1 MADTSTSQ
9 STDPPPGE
17 PAGQEPIEALFER
30 NPAGRLPLESALGGP
45 GRSRWLR
52 TVDFTRPTKFSLD
65 QERRLRRVHEGF
77 CRAASTRLAA
87 EHRIPLEL
95 DLLEISQLTWADAHG
110 VIPESAMC
118 ASLDVQPIQ
127 TNLLLGADLALL
139 LVCIERLLGS
149 SIDEQPTPRKLTEI
163 DVLLVRRIF
172 ELLVDTLSATWTDM
186 AQVGLELGAIEAQPE
201 SRAFTHPS
209 EPCLVLTLEARLPHD
224 STTMTLVVPYASVEP
239 IIGAISR
246 KEAPEAAEDLRMQQ
260 LVRERLSHVD
270 VTMRAEVAELA
281 MDLSEVL
288 ALQVGDTLKLG
299 PADESTITLW
309 ADGVPVHR
317 ARAGRSGGRRAVQV
331 TERLAPEGER

>member
-1 MADTSTSQ
+1 MSDPSTPT
-9 STDPPPGE
+9 TDDE
-17 PAGQEPIEALFER
+17 TLAEESIEDLFER
-30 NPAGRLPLESALGGP
+30 GSAGRLPVESTTGGAS
-45 GRSRWLR
+45 RSRWLR

-87 EHRIPLEL
+87 EHRIPL
-95 DLLEISQLTWADAHG
+95 DLEVLEISQLTWADAHG
-110 VIPESAMC
+110 VIPDSAMC

-127 TNLLLGADLALL
+127 TNLLFGADLALL

-149 SIDEQPTPRKLTEI
+149 SIDEQPAPRKLTEI

-172 ELLVDTLSATWTDM
+172 ELLVETLSATWKDM
-186 AQVGLELGAIEAQPE
+186 ANVELELGAIDAQPE

-209 EPCLVLTLEARLPHD
+209 EPCLVMTLAARLPHA
-224 STTMTLVVPYASVEP
+224 STTMTLVVPYVSVEP

-270 VTMRAEVAELA
+270 VTMRAEVAHLD
-281 MDLSEVL
+281 MDLHEVL
-288 ALQVGDTLKLG
+288 SLNAGDTLKLG
-299 PADESTITLW
+299 PADDCAITLW
-309 ADGVPVHR
+309 ADDVAVHR

-331 TERLAPEGER
+331 TELLPRDGQR

>member
-1 MADTSTSQ
+1 MSDTSTTTSEDGGATEE
-9 STDPPPGE
+9 S
-17 PAGQEPIEALFER
+17 IEDLFDR
-30 NPAGRLPLESALGGP
+30 GSAGRLPVEPAGGGP

-87 EHRIPLEL
+87 EHRIPL
-95 DLLEISQLTWADAHG
+95 DLEVLEISQLTWADAHG
-110 VIPESAMC
+110 VIPDSAMC

-127 TNLLLGADLALL
+127 TNLLFGADLALL

-149 SIDEQPTPRKLTEI
+149 SIDEQPDPRKLTEI

-172 ELLVDTLSATWTDM
+172 ELLVETLSTTWKDM
-186 AQVGLELGAIEAQPE
+186 ANVELELGGIDAQPE

-209 EPCLVLTLEARLPHD
+209 EPCLVMTLEARLPHA
-224 STTMTLVVPYASVEP
+224 STTMALVVPYVSVEP

-260 LVRERLSHVD
+260 LVRERLSRVD
-270 VTMRAEVAELA
+270 VTMRAEVAALE
-281 MDLSEVL
+281 MDLHEVL
-288 ALQVGDTLKLG
+288 ALKAGDTLRLG

-309 ADGVPVHR
+309 ADEVPVHR
-317 ARAGRSGGRRAVQV
+317 ARAGRSGARRAVQV
-331 TERLAPEGER
+331 TEALAPEADR